1 MARVKD
7 SYYFETFVE
16 CADYSLQAAKLLKE
30 IMTDYDSTMIGENT
44 KKNFYGIFLGVNY
57 GKS

>member
-44 KKNFYGIFLGVNY
+44 KKNSFY
-57 GKS
+57 